1 MEKSL
6 PTPGPVAD
14 ALPADCAPTY
24 EEFFRAAPCFLTV
37 QDRDFRILS
46 ANENFTATFG
56 EAAGRHCFQVYKRRE
71 AKCPDCPV
79 ERTFADGRP
88 HRSEEIVTLPDG
100 RDLPILAYTSPVRSP
115 DGQVIAVM
123 EVSADITPVKRL
135 EEKLRGSR
143 ERFRLL
149 FEEVPCY
156 ISVQD
161 RDLRIVQ
168 ANRPFKE
175 AFGDYVGAYCYEVY
189 KHRGEPCLVCPVA
202 MTFHDGQSHGSEEV
216 VTSQSGE
223 QIHTLVSTAPI
234 RNAAGEIELVM
245 EVSADITEIRTLQ
258 GQLANLGLLVGSISH
273 GIKGLLTGLD
283 GGMYLMSSGF
293 EMNKPERVQEG
304 WQMIRRNVGQIR
316 NVVLDLLYVAK
327 EREAAWEVV
336 AVRDLV
342 KNVARTLKKKAE
354 DLQIRLET
362 DLQRDAGECE
372 LDVKSFQAALVN
384 LLENAL
390 DACRVDHHKK
400 EHAVRLRL
408 FSDAEDAVFEV
419 EDNGIGIDRETR
431 ERMFS
436 LFFSSKGT
444 EGTGLG
450 LFIANKV
457 IEKHRGRIQVESRP
471 GEGTRFT
478 VRIPKAKRPSAVAGT
493 PINPE
498 PKPSESGP

>member
-1 MEKSL
+1 VERNL
-6 PTPGPVAD
+6 AVPGAPPAEVA
-14 ALPADCAPTY
+14 PPY

-37 QDRDFRILS
+37 QDRDFRIL
-46 ANENFTATFG
+46 ATNETFRATFG
-56 EAAGRHCFQVYKRRE
+56 EGVGRYCYQVYKRRE
-71 AKCPDCPV
+71 ARCPDCPV
-79 ERTFADGRP
+79 QRTFADGTR
-88 HRSEEIVTLPDG
+88 HQSEQLVTLPDG
-100 RDLPILAYTSPVRSP
+100 RQAAILAYTSPVRGP
-115 DGQVIAVM
+115 DGRIIAVV

-135 EEKLRGSR
+135 EEKLRDSR

-202 MTFHDGQSHGSEEV
+202 MTFHDGQSHHSEEV
-216 VTSQSGE
+216 VTARSGE

-245 EVSADITEIRTLQ
+245 EMSADITEIRRLQ

-293 EMNKPERVQEG
+293 DMNKPERVQEG

-316 NVVLDLLYVAK
+316 NVVLDLLYIAK
-327 EREAAWEVV
+327 EREPVWELVE
-336 AVRDLV
+336 ARDL
-342 KNVARTLKKKAE
+342 ARAIAGTLKKKAE
-354 DLQIRLET
+354 DLQIRFET
-362 DLQRDAGECE
+362 DLPRDAGRCE
-372 LDVKSFQAALVN
+372 LDVKSFRAALLN
-384 LLENAL
+384 ILENAF
-390 DACRVDHHKK
+390 DACRVDPHKPA
-400 EHAVRLRL
+400 HTVRFRL
-408 FSDAEDAVFEV
+408 LADGDDTVFEI
-419 EDNGIGIDRETR
+419 EDNGIGMDRETR
-431 ERMFS
+431 EKLFS

-457 IEKHRGRIQVESRP
+457 VEKHRGRILVDSRP
-471 GEGTRFT
+471 GQGTRFT
-478 VRIPKAKRPSAVAGT
+478 IRIPSANAKQAAP
-493 PINPE
+493 PPLPPE
-498 PKPSESGP
+498 QPPPGS